1 MELPQRRWGSW
12 IQSAQGE
19 EGWTPCP
26 ENPQQQVKF
35 AQRSVG
41 VTSSL
46 VRLQLSLKLRSS
58 LAQTFFALPEAL
70 GDGTVAD
77 PSQIFVARPAAV
89 PRNGAVTVELRV
101 DKEKL
106 WFQESKD
113 RSLDGKA
120 EVLRAPKAK
129 PETAWPPEVRSRSI
143 PLHPLVPMEPVAGDA
158 ADESQLESPNSVA
171 GCKEYLTR
179 LSGFRKEVAH
189 EPVVISTVVEVLAA
203 HLPEADRLLEPHL
216 GRWLVRRA
224 FPEATCS
231 TQVFTSEM
239 SIYLDCAQVAS
250 PHPSD
255 ESQMLVTFLRL
266 VPVTPLQFRM
276 RHLLR
281 ASLSRCLQPWFAW
294 LFSDSQV
301 AARAE
306 TFYVILSIENCFNG
320 PPLLPQSLAPR
331 PFSLEDWQ
339 QTDDDSF
346 AAYLR
351 HFTAAAGLGD
361 VDVLGSLDGKQ
372 LALHQA
378 AMSRESWMSIAPRFL
393 PMFENASIAY
403 RRMAFYKLGLAE
415 RLLQARPSA
424 GNLQFPWFEHAKPGR
439 LLPKPHG
446 WKLPDS
452 TAPGPLTGKQDCN
465 NHNYADKINCNRCGA
480 PRPPDMSL
488 PQPPSH
494 GGKGGGKVK
503 DMRPGDWMCP
513 SCGNHNYA
521 DKKNCNR
528 CGLARP
534 LDMTGGAPVTRAGY
548 GAATAPPVQR
558 ASPYGFNGKIPKQQW
573 QAMVQ
578 NAYADAPVA
587 TPGPGGKGVGGWV
600 CPACGN
606 YNYPHRSNCNR
617 CGVPK
622 ETRISKAGLR
632 EGDWICMACGNHNY
646 ADKIQCNKCGMPKEH
661 SVAAPAKGIG
671 KQEFREGDWQC
682 PACGNHNY
690 ASRTACNK
698 CGLAKPSDL

>member
-106 WFQESKD
+106 WFQ
-113 RSLDGKA
+113 
-120 EVLRAPKAK
+120 
-129 PETAWPPEVRSRSI
+129 
-143 PLHPLVPMEPVAGDA
+143 
-158 ADESQLESPNSVA
+158 
-171 GCKEYLTR
+171 
-179 LSGFRKEVAH
+179 
-189 EPVVISTVVEVLAA
+189 VLAA

-415 RLLQARPSA
+415 SCPELLEDSS
-424 GNLQFPWFEHAKPGR
+424 HVAKE
-439 LLPKPHG
+439 LDAL
-446 WKLPDS
+446 
-452 TAPGPLTGKQDCN
+452 
-465 NHNYADKINCNRCGA
+465 
-480 PRPPDMSL
+480 
-488 PQPPSH
+488 
-494 GGKGGGKVK
+494 GGSG
-503 DMRPGDWMCP
+503 
-513 SCGNHNYA
+513 
-521 DKKNCNR
+521 
-528 CGLARP
+528 
-534 LDMTGGAPVTRAGY
+534 
-548 GAATAPPVQR
+548 
-558 ASPYGFNGKIPKQQW
+558 
-573 QAMVQ
+573 
-578 NAYADAPVA
+578 
-587 TPGPGGKGVGGWV
+587 
-600 CPACGN
+600 
-606 YNYPHRSNCNR
+606 
-617 CGVPK
+617 
-622 ETRISKAGLR
+622 
-632 EGDWICMACGNHNY
+632 
-646 ADKIQCNKCGMPKEH
+646 
-661 SVAAPAKGIG
+661 
-671 KQEFREGDWQC
+671 
-682 PACGNHNY
+682 
-690 ASRTACNK
+690 
-698 CGLAKPSDL
+698 